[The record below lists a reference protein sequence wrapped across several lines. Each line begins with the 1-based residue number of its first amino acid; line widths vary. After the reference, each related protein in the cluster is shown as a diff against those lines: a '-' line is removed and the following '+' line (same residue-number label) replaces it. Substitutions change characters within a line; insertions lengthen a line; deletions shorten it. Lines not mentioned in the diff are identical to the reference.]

1 MSTTAE
7 TFKENYATL
16 ERIANR
22 LAQDDDIDI
31 DELVP
36 LVDQASRA
44 YQQCKARLD
53 AVEKALQE
61 RLNLD
66 EEETA

>member
-1 MSTTAE
+1 MNSPE

-16 ERIANR
+16 ERIVNR
-22 LAQDDDIDI
+22 LAQDEDIDI

-36 LVDQASRA
+36 LVDQATKA
-44 YQQCKARLD
+44 YQLCKSRLD

-61 RLNLD
+61 RLNLN
-66 EEETA
+66 EESDA